1 MARVQMPVFSS
12 AGTQIG
18 LAVVDTETTPQ
29 IFISLAWPYRHTTD
43 IIQFATLGMIDGLV
57 LNYNT
62 KPPAEEARSTEMPN
76 QTTYVDERTSTKT
89 LRALTKDGAL
99 DLDQAL
105 GAVERLQDAGLL
117 IREPM
122 RKDAGVTGE

>member
-1 MARVQMPVFSS
+1 
-12 AGTQIG
+12 
-18 LAVVDTETTPQ
+18 
-29 IFISLAWPYRHTTD
+29 
-43 IIQFATLGMIDGLV
+43 
-57 LNYNT
+57 
-62 KPPAEEARSTEMPN
+62 MPN
-76 QTTYVDERTSTKT
+76 HTMYVDERTPVKA

-122 RKDAGVTGE
+122 RKDASTANGES

>member
-1 MARVQMPVFSS
+1 
-12 AGTQIG
+12 
-18 LAVVDTETTPQ
+18 
-29 IFISLAWPYRHTTD
+29 
-43 IIQFATLGMIDGLV
+43 
-57 LNYNT
+57 
-62 KPPAEEARSTEMPN
+62 MPN
-76 QTTYVDERTSTKT
+76 QTTYVDERTSTKA

-122 RKDAGVTGE
+122 RKDEKTANGE